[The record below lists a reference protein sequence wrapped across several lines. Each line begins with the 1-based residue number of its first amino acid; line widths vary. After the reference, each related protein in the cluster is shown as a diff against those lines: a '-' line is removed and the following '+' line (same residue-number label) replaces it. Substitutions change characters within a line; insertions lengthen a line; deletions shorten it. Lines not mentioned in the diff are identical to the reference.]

1 MAPFIKF
8 NWNGAKIASIVTAN
22 EGMSARAAAED
33 LLKRANEHVPFEYGE
48 LERSGEV
55 SVDGARAAVSYTAV
69 YAAKLHQHPEYNFRG
84 KGEGR
89 WLQNAV
95 EADHSRV
102 LSKMALPF
110 RNKLGQFAKRPM

>member
-8 NWNGAKIASIVTAN
+8 NWNGAKIASIVKAS
-22 EGMSARAAAED
+22 EGQSARAAAED
-33 LLKRANEHVPFEYGE
+33 LLARANEHVPFEYGD
-48 LERSGEV
+48 LESSGGV

-69 YAAKLHQHPEYNFRG
+69 YAARLHQHPEYSFRG

-95 EADHSRV
+95 EANDNRA
-102 LSKMALPF
+102 LAKMAAPF
-110 RNKLGQFAKRPM
+110 KRRFV